1 MAGTYPVTQLG
12 PDTYEVS
19 ATVTGGQ
26 VLMVDGST
34 GKVKPSTGVLSAI
47 VGVALTDAVPAGSG
61 SNLAFG
67 TAPKTVSV
75 AYGPAT
81 VKCTA
86 AGAIAF
92 GALVTSA
99 ASGQVATIGAGT
111 FDQVIGKC
119 VEPGGISSAGV
130 GRIRLYA

>member
-26 VLMVDGST
+26 LVMVDGST
-34 GKVKPSTGVLSAI
+34 GKVKPTTGVVSNVL
-47 VGVALTDAVPAGSG
+47 GVALTDAVPAGSG
-61 SNLAFG
+61 SNTAFG
-67 TAPKTVSV
+67 TAPKTTSV

-81 VKCTA
+81 VKLTA
-86 AGAIAF
+86 AGTIAF

-99 ASGQVATIGAGT
+99 ANGQVATIGAGT
-111 FDQVIGKC
+111 FDQAIGRC
-119 VEPGGISSAGV
+119 VEPAGLTV
-130 GRIRLYA
+130 GVAGRIRLF

>member
-26 VLMVDGST
+26 LVMVDGST
-34 GKVKPSTGVLSAI
+34 GKVKPTTGVVSNVL
-47 VGVALTDAVPAGSG
+47 GVALTDAVPAGSG
-61 SNLAFG
+61 SNTAFG
-67 TAPKTVSV
+67 TAPKTTSV

-81 VKCTA
+81 VKLTA
-86 AGAIAF
+86 AGTIAF

-111 FDQVIGKC
+111 FDQAIGRC
-119 VEPGGISSAGV
+119 VEPAGLTVGVV
-130 GRIRLYA
+130 GRIRLF